1 MDLTTSCSPSPPSSG
16 ESSSV
21 SSGAVAA
28 PAAQPRL
35 RRSNDPIFFS
45 ILISMFIVISFLA
58 VPESRRVIGTLARR
72 ARMLTTYAFYV
83 RWSIGVQL
91 ILDGLHLWAFFSQS
105 RQTLIDRCVDGS
117 TDQEVLNICEQSFD
131 TGKWTLVISMVIGL
145 IIQLCECFPPP
156 VGGLG
161 KRGGRGCL
169 LTRTLFFFSQW
180 AAYIVTSY
188 AKKLQEQ
195 QLWRSGPGIAP
206 MHDHGP
212 KYAPVRGDQESNIP
226 LTGPSHSY
234 PYRDTSHSFGNAAH
248 HPLT

>member
-1 MDLTTSCSPSPPSSG
+1 
-16 ESSSV
+16 
-21 SSGAVAA
+21 
-28 PAAQPRL
+28 
-35 RRSNDPIFFS
+35 
-45 ILISMFIVISFLA
+45 MFIVISFLA

-145 IIQLCECFPPP
+145 IIQICECFPPP

-161 KRGGRGCL
+161 KRGGKGVFIDENPLFFSRGCVHRHLVRKEITGTTIVEIRPGYRPDARSWPEIRSCTRRPRIQHSVNWPLAL
-169 LTRTLFFFSQW
+169 LPLQRHESLIRECSAPPSHIASFFLSSEMLFGAKTYPLYVKVVRTL
-180 AAYIVTSY
+180 V
-188 AKKLQEQ
+188 
-195 QLWRSGPGIAP
+195 
-206 MHDHGP
+206 
-212 KYAPVRGDQESNIP
+212 
-226 LTGPSHSY
+226 
-234 PYRDTSHSFGNAAH
+234 YR
-248 HPLT
+248 LLVY